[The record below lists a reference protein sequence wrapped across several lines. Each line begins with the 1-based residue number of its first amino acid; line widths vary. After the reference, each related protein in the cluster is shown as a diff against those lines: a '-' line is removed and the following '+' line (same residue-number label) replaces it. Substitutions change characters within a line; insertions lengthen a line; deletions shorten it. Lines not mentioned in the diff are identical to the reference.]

1 MSDSKI
7 TRRGLFAA
15 SGIAI
20 VGGAGGYALG
30 SATASQPA
38 PITNVLV
45 QPDGSTALVRVPFYG
60 THQAGVDTP
69 AQVYGK
75 FIGLNLLTAD
85 RDSFASIGRIVTD
98 DAARLTQGEPALGDT
113 EPEVA
118 AHPARLTITLGVG
131 RAFLEK
137 LGAIIP
143 AGFPEIPAFD
153 TDAFDKASG
162 EPVWGQTDIM
172 IQIGSDDPLT
182 LSHAQRMLTK
192 DLSTLAQ
199 VQWIQNGFISPTPG
213 SDGGAASRN
222 LMGQVDGTVNPAVD
236 QFNEVV
242 WIDDSSWADG
252 GTVLVLRRIRM
263 QLETWDALDRPA
275 KEIAMG
281 RTLDTGA
288 PLGGTS
294 ESDPVDFEA
303 VDDQG
308 LPVIPRDAH
317 IRLAH
322 ADSPEKSILRRP
334 YNYDESY
341 SDGTSDRGLIFAAY
355 TKNAALSFIPMQER
369 LARSDSMNRWLT
381 TIGSAAY
388 LILPGVN
395 DGEFLG
401 QGVVQ

>member
-1 MSDSKI
+1 MSNSKI

-15 SGIAI
+15 SGIAL
-20 VGGAGGYALG
+20 VGGAGGFALG
-30 SATASQPA
+30 SATAIQPA
-38 PITNVLV
+38 PMTTELV
-45 QPDGSTALVRVPFYG
+45 KPDGSTAQVKVPFYG
-60 THQAGVDTP
+60 DHQAGVDTP

-75 FIGLNLLTAD
+75 FIGLNVLTVD
-85 RDSFASIGRIVTD
+85 RESFEAIGRIVTD

-118 AHPARLTITLGVG
+118 THPARLTITLGAG
-131 RAFLEK
+131 RAYLEK
-137 LGAIIP
+137 LGASIP

-153 TDAFDKASG
+153 TDSL
-162 EPVWGQTDIM
+162 EPHWGQTDIV

-199 VQWIQNGFISPTPG
+199 VQWIQSGFISPTPG
-213 SDGGAASRN
+213 SDGGSASRN
-222 LMGQVDGTVNPAVD
+222 LMGQVDGTVNPAID
-236 QFNEVV
+236 QFNDVV
-242 WIDDSSWADG
+242 WINDSSWADG

-263 QLETWDALDRPA
+263 QLDTWDALDRSA

-288 PLGGTS
+288 PLGGAS
-294 ESDPVDFEA
+294 EKDPVDFEA
-303 VDDQG
+303 VDDNG

-341 SDGTSDRGLIFAAY
+341 PDGTSDRGLIFAAY
-355 TKNAALSFIPMQER
+355 TKNAAKSFIPMQER

-388 LILPGVN
+388 LILPGVG

>member
-1 MSDSKI
+1 MSNSKI

-30 SATASQPA
+30 SVTAVQPA
-38 PITNVLV
+38 PITNMLV
-45 QPDGSTALVRVPFYG
+45 QADGSTALVSVPFYG
-60 THQAGVDTP
+60 DHQAGVDTP
-69 AQVYGK
+69 TQVYGK
-75 FIGLNLLTAD
+75 FLGLNLLTAD
-85 RDSFASIGRIVTD
+85 RDSFEAIGRIVTD

-137 LGAIIP
+137 LGVTIP
-143 AGFPEIPAFD
+143 SAFPEIPAFE
-153 TDAFDKASG
+153 TDAL
-162 EPVWGQTDIM
+162 EPIWGQTDIV

-192 DLSTLAQ
+192 DLSTLAK
-199 VQWIQNGFISPTPG
+199 VQWIQSGFISPTPG
-213 SDGGAASRN
+213 ADGGSASRN

-236 QFNEVV
+236 QFSEVV

-263 QLETWDALDRPA
+263 QLDTWDALDRPA

-288 PLGGTS
+288 PLGGSS
-294 ESDPVDFEA
+294 ETDPVDFEA
-303 VDDQG
+303 VDDTG

-334 YNYDESY
+334 YNYDESF

-388 LILPGVN
+388 LILPGVSE
-395 DGEFLG
+395 GEFLG